1 MPKVQ
6 TANYDVVVA
15 GGGPS
20 GLIAGVAAARLGAKT
35 LIIERAG
42 AFGGTATTSMVAQWL
57 GFYNGDQQAVRGI
70 PAEMTDRMMA
80 AGGSA
85 GFVSYTL
92 SEATKNPLRVVSF
105 PFNPEI
111 AKIVMDNLVIES
123 GADPLF
129 HALVV
134 GAEKT
139 EDSVRLAVE
148 TVSGR
153 RSIEANTVVDATGD
167 AIVTHHLGA
176 PLVGEELGTS
186 RMPLSLLFRL
196 SSVDVPQFRAV
207 SRSEKRALALKG
219 VAQGD
224 LVWDVM
230 GLYSAPGST
239 DAICLMSRITGLD
252 ALDDADLTKAE
263 ITGRRQVD
271 RIVRF
276 LRAEVPGFQK
286 CELAGIAARVGIRET
301 RRLQGL
307 YTMTEQDVLA
317 ARGFEDSIAL
327 GAGPLDVHD
336 AKLGDRL
343 VKPPAPFEIP
353 MRSLLTDSCARLVVT
368 GRAISATREANGAT
382 RHMATAMALGQA
394 AGSIAAIAGRTR
406 TGAINVHH
414 KDVQATLQ
422 DAGAL
427 FRPEQSHDFIFSE
440 KVA

>member
-1 MPKVQ
+1 
-6 TANYDVVVA
+6 
-15 GGGPS
+15 
-20 GLIAGVAAARLGAKT
+20 L
-35 LIIERAG
+35 
-42 AFGGTATTSMVAQWL
+42 
-57 GFYNGDQQAVRGI
+57 
-70 PAEMTDRMMA
+70 TDRMIA
-80 AGGSA
+80 SGGSA

-92 SEATKNPLRVVSF
+92 SEASKNPLRVVSF

-111 AKIVMDNLVIES
+111 AKIVMDDLVVAS
-123 GADPLF
+123 GADLLF

-139 EDSVRLAVE
+139 EAGVRIALE
-148 TVSGR
+148 TISGR
-153 RSIEANTVVDATGD
+153 RHIEANTVIDATGD
-167 AIVTHHLGA
+167 AIVSHHLGA
-176 PLVGEELGTS
+176 PLVGEELGSS

-196 SSVDVPQFRAV
+196 SNVDVPQFRAI
-207 SRSEKRALALKG
+207 SRPEKRGLVLKG

-252 ALDDADLTKAE
+252 ALDDEDLTRAE
-263 ITGRRQVD
+263 ITGRQQVD
-271 RIVRF
+271 RIVKF
-276 LRAEVPGFQK
+276 LRGEVPGFQK

-307 YTMTEQDVLA
+307 YTMTEQDVLS

-336 AKLGDRL
+336 AVLGDRL

-353 MRSLLTDSCARLVVT
+353 MRSLLTNSCPRLIVT

-394 AGSIAAIAGRTR
+394 AGTLAAIAGRTQATALDIDHR
-406 TGAINVHH
+406 E
-414 KDVQATLQ
+414 VQAALQ
-422 DAGAL
+422 TAGAL
-427 FRPEQSHDFIFSE
+427 FRPHQSQEFIFAE